1 MTVAL
6 AKRFVGLVVIV
17 VLMLVMF
24 GAGWTVAKMGI
35 GSAVAPAS
43 LTDLERQFTAQM
55 KDAALVGQFTIAGR
69 EDRAAR
75 PDRYD
80 ISSVQK
86 VGDERWQF
94 NARMRYA
101 GIDVTLP
108 ITVPMRWVGDTP
120 MITLTD
126 LTIPT
131 LGTFTARVMFYG
143 DRYAGT
149 WQHGKAGGHMFGRI
163 EKGSAGKS

>member
-1 MTVAL
+1 M
-6 AKRFVGLVVIV
+6 AKRFVGLVVV
-17 VLMLVMF
+17 LVLMLVMF
-24 GAGWTVAKMGI
+24 GAGWTAAKMGI

-69 EDRAAR
+69 EDRTGR

-108 ITVPMRWVGDTP
+108 IAVPMRWVGDTP

-131 LGTFTARVMFYG
+131 LGTFTARVFFHG

-149 WQHGKAGGHMFGRI
+149 WQHGNVGGHMFGRI
-163 EKGSAGKS
+163 EKGHAEKN

>member
-1 MTVAL
+1 MAVAL
-6 AKRFVGLVVIV
+6 TKRFVGLVVV
-17 VLMLVMF
+17 LVLMLAMF

-35 GSAVAPAS
+35 GSAVTPAS

-69 EDRAAR
+69 EDRTGR

-108 ITVPMRWVGDTP
+108 ITVPMRGVGDTP
-120 MITLTD
+120 MI
-126 LTIPT
+126 
-131 LGTFTARVMFYG
+131 A
-143 DRYAGT
+143 
-149 WQHGKAGGHMFGRI
+149 
-163 EKGSAGKS
+163 

>member
-1 MTVAL
+1 MGL
-6 AKRFVGLVVIV
+6 AKRVGGLVVII

-35 GSAVAPAS
+35 GSGVAPAS

-69 EDRAAR
+69 EDRAGR

-108 ITVPMRWVGDTP
+108 ITVPLRWVGDTP
-120 MITLTD
+120 MVTLTD

-131 LGTFTARVMFYG
+131 LGSFTARVFFYG

-149 WQHGKAGGHMFGRI
+149 WQHGDVGGHMFGRI
-163 EKGSAGKS
+163 EKGNAQKN

>member
-1 MTVAL
+1 VGL
-6 AKRFVGLVVIV
+6 AKRFVALVVIV

-55 KDAALVGQFTIAGR
+55 KDAAFVGQFTIAGR
-69 EDRAAR
+69 EDRTAH

-126 LTIPT
+126 LAVPT
-131 LGTFTARVMFYG
+131 LGTFTARVMFFG

-149 WQHGKAGGHMFGRI
+149 WQHGNVGGHMFGRI
-163 EKGSAGKS
+163 ETGHAQSR

>member
-1 MTVAL
+1 MAL
-6 AKRFVGLVVIV
+6 AKRFVGLVVIL

-69 EDRAAR
+69 EDRPAR

-86 VGDERWQF
+86 VGDGRWQF

-120 MITLTD
+120 MIALTD

-131 LGTFTARVMFYG
+131 LGTFTARVFFHG

-149 WQHGKAGGHMFGRI
+149 WQHGSVGGHMFGRI
-163 EKGSAGKS
+163 EKGNAQKN

>member
-1 MTVAL
+1 MAL
-6 AKRFVGLVVIV
+6 AKRFVGLVVIL

-69 EDRAAR
+69 EDRPAR

-120 MITLTD
+120 MIALTD
-126 LTIPT
+126 LTVPT
-131 LGTFTARVMFYG
+131 LGTFTARVFFYG

-149 WQHGKAGGHMFGRI
+149 WQHGNVGGEMFGRI
-163 EKGSAGKS
+163 EKGSAQKN

>member
-1 MTVAL
+1 VTL
-6 AKRFVGLVVIV
+6 AKRFVGLAIIL
-17 VLMLVMF
+17 VLMLAVF
-24 GAGWTVAKMGI
+24 GAGWTVGKMGI

-43 LTDLERQFTAQM
+43 LTDLERQFTVQM

-69 EDRAAR
+69 EGTGR

-120 MITLTD
+120 MIALTD

-131 LGTFTARVMFYG
+131 LGTFTARVFFHG

-149 WQHGKAGGHMFGRI
+149 WQHGSVGGHMFGRI
-163 EKGSAGKS
+163 EKGNAQKN

>member
-1 MTVAL
+1 MASVGRL
-6 AKRFVGLVVIV
+6 VGLAVIL

-24 GAGWTVAKMGI
+24 GAGWAVAKMGI

-43 LTDLERQFTAQM
+43 LTDLERQFTEQM

-69 EDRAAR
+69 EDRPGR

-101 GIDVTLP
+101 SIDVTLP
-108 ITVPMRWVGDTP
+108 ITVPLRWVGDTP
-120 MITLTD
+120 MVTLTD

-131 LGTFTARVMFYG
+131 LGSFTARVFFYG

-149 WQHGKAGGHMFGRI
+149 WQHGAAGGHMFGRI
-163 EKGSAGKS
+163 EKGSAEKK

>member
-1 MTVAL
+1 MASVGRL
-6 AKRFVGLVVIV
+6 VGLVVIF

-24 GAGWTVAKMGI
+24 GAGWTVGKMGI
-35 GSAVAPAS
+35 GSAVDPAS
-43 LTDLERQFTAQM
+43 MTDLERRFTAQM

-69 EDRAAR
+69 EDRTGR

-80 ISSVQK
+80 IASVQK
-86 VGDERWQF
+86 VGDDRWQF

-108 ITVPMRWVGDTP
+108 ITVAMHWAGDTP

-126 LTIPT
+126 LTVPK
-131 LGTFTARVMFYG
+131 LGTFTARVFFYG

-149 WQHGKAGGHMFGRI
+149 WQHGDAGGHMFGRI
-163 EKGSAGKS
+163 EKGNAQQN

>member
-1 MTVAL
+1 MTL
-6 AKRFVGLVVIV
+6 SKRFAGLVVIL

-55 KDAALVGQFTIAGR
+55 KDAALVGQFTIVGR
-69 EDRAAR
+69 EDRTGR

-101 GIDVTLP
+101 GIDVTVP

-120 MITLTD
+120 MIALTD
-126 LTIPT
+126 LAIPT
-131 LGTFTARVMFYG
+131 LGTFTARVFFYG

-149 WQHGKAGGHMFGRI
+149 WQHGNAGGHMFGRI
-163 EKGSAGKS
+163 EKGNAENK

>member
-1 MTVAL
+1 MAVANRL
-6 AKRFVGLVVIV
+6 VGFAVVL

-24 GAGWTVAKMGI
+24 VSGWMVAKMGI

-55 KDAALVGQFTIAGR
+55 KDSSLVGQFTIDGR
-69 EDRAAR
+69 EDRSGR
-75 PDRYD
+75 PERYD
-80 ISSVQK
+80 ISKVEK
-86 VGDERWQF
+86 VGDDRWQF

-108 ITVPMRWVGDTP
+108 VTVPMRWVGDTP

-131 LGTFTARVMFYG
+131 LGTVSARVLFNG

-149 WQHGKAGGHMFGRI
+149 WQHGKVGGHMFGRI
-163 EKGSAGKS
+163 EKESAQKN

>member
-1 MTVAL
+1 MAVVNRL
-6 AKRFVGLVVIV
+6 AGLAVVL

-24 GAGWTVAKMGI
+24 GGGWMVAKMGI

-55 KDAALVGQFTIAGR
+55 KNAALVGQFTIDGR
-69 EDRAAR
+69 EDRTGR
-75 PDRYD
+75 PERYD
-80 ISSVQK
+80 ISSVEK
-86 VGDERWQF
+86 VGDDRWQF

-108 ITVPMRWVGDTP
+108 VTVPMRWVGDTP

-131 LGTFTARVMFYG
+131 LGTVSAHVLFNG

-163 EKGSAGKS
+163 EKESAQKN